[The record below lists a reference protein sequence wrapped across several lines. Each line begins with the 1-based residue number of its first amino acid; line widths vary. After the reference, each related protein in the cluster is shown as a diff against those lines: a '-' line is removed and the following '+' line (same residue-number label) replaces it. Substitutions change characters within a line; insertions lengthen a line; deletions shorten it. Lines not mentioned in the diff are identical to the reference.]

1 MMALVCKNTCA
12 FTCLTLK
19 QLIFHAVRPSVYP
32 SIRLSFHPSVVRRE
46 VAVIY
51 YMHISVQLKR
61 PRQVVAFSMNLN
73 KASQKQIMEVQLI
86 GEVLSKRIVK
96 HRPFSSWAEVKTLT
110 QIGDKRLQKLKAV
123 FTIEIAEAAS
133 DDEEFQ
139 LVEKVKS
146 AAERTITEASATEQR
161 SIGLVQVFK
170 FRIKC

>member
-1 MMALVCKNTCA
+1 
-12 FTCLTLK
+12 
-19 QLIFHAVRPSVYP
+19 
-32 SIRLSFHPSVVRRE
+32 
-46 VAVIY
+46 
-51 YMHISVQLKR
+51 
-61 PRQVVAFSMNLN
+61 
-73 KASQKQIMEVQLI
+73 MEVQLI

-96 HRPFSSWAEVKTLT
+96 HRPFSSWAEVKTLA

-161 SIGLVQVFK
+161 SI
-170 FRIKC
+170 

>member
-1 MMALVCKNTCA
+1 MWNFVN
-12 FTCLTLK
+12 
-19 QLIFHAVRPSVYP
+19 LIDSVITVPAEAPKAVV
-32 SIRLSFHPSVVRRE
+32 IRF
-46 VAVIY
+46 
-51 YMHISVQLKR
+51 
-61 PRQVVAFSMNLN
+61 VAFSMDLN
-73 KASQKQIMEVQLI
+73 KASQKQIMEVHLI

-96 HRPFSSWAEVKTLT
+96 HRPFSSWAEVKTLAH
-110 QIGDKRLQKLKAV
+110 IGDKRLQQLKAV

>member
-1 MMALVCKNTCA
+1 MWNFVN
-12 FTCLTLK
+12 
-19 QLIFHAVRPSVYP
+19 LIDSVITVPAEAPKAVVSR
-32 SIRLSFHPSVVRRE
+32 F
-46 VAVIY
+46 
-51 YMHISVQLKR
+51 
-61 PRQVVAFSMNLN
+61 VAFSMDLN

-170 FRIKC
+170 SRIKC

>member
-1 MMALVCKNTCA
+1 MLFWKSISER
-12 FTCLTLK
+12 
-19 QLIFHAVRPSVYP
+19 LILRVIDLAHVELCQSH
-32 SIRLSFHPSVVRRE
+32 RLCYNRANWNAQGSSHFSRF
-46 VAVIY
+46 
-51 YMHISVQLKR
+51 
-61 PRQVVAFSMNLN
+61 VAFSMDLN

-96 HRPFSSWAEVKTLT
+96 HRPFSSWAEVKTLA

-161 SIGLVQVFK
+161 TIWLVQVFK

>member
-1 MMALVCKNTCA
+1 MWNFVN
-12 FTCLTLK
+12 
-19 QLIFHAVRPSVYP
+19 LIDSVITVPAEAPKAVVSR
-32 SIRLSFHPSVVRRE
+32 F
-46 VAVIY
+46 
-51 YMHISVQLKR
+51 
-61 PRQVVAFSMNLN
+61 VAFSMDLN

-96 HRPFSSWAEVKTLT
+96 HRPFSSWAEVKTLA

-170 FRIKC
+170 SRIKC

>member
-1 MMALVCKNTCA
+1 MWNFVN
-12 FTCLTLK
+12 
-19 QLIFHAVRPSVYP
+19 LIDSVITVPAEAPKAVVSR
-32 SIRLSFHPSVVRRE
+32 F
-46 VAVIY
+46 
-51 YMHISVQLKR
+51 
-61 PRQVVAFSMNLN
+61 VAFSMDLN

-146 AAERTITEASATEQR
+146 AAERTITDA
-161 SIGLVQVFK
+161 
-170 FRIKC
+170 